1 MTSAL
6 RNDRQHEDYETRV
19 HWLWS
24 GHVGLTVLT
33 IATALIT
40 FVVLPFD
47 VLALPGRIVMD
58 VLMATL
64 LILGASAT
72 TRSRATMSA
81 VIGLVVLTAMT
92 LIMDRVW
99 PTPFMSRASTLMSML
114 TLFVYV
120 GIVLMITFRKG
131 PMNWYR
137 IQGGICAYMLLGL
150 AWAAAFDF
158 VEEIQPGSFRFVSA
172 PQTADQLTLKLTYF
186 SFSTLTTMGLG
197 DVTPIL
203 PAARSLTIAEA
214 IVGQLF
220 PAILVAV
227 LVAMALQS
235 QSKK

>member
-1 MTSAL
+1 MTPAFHE
-6 RNDRQHEDYETRV
+6 NFHHEDHQTGVQR
-19 HWLWS
+19 LWS

-33 IATALIT
+33 IGTALFT

-47 VLALPGRIVMD
+47 ALALPGRVVMD
-58 VLMATL
+58 MLMAAL
-64 LILGASAT
+64 LILGAGAT
-72 TRSRATMSA
+72 IRSRATIVA
-81 VIGLVVLTAMT
+81 VVSLVVLTAAT

-99 PTPFMSRASTLMSML
+99 PTPFTTRASTLMSML

-137 IQGGICAYMLLGL
+137 IQGGVCAYMLLGL
-150 AWAAAFDF
+150 AWGAAFDL

-172 PQTADQLTLKLTYF
+172 PQTADQLTWKLTYF

-227 LVAMALQS
+227 LVALALQS
-235 QSKK
+235 HSKK